1 MCNRSSLDRGTSGT
15 HRRCPTLPPPS
26 CMHPSSHPAT
36 RCWGPLSPHSP
47 PGPGSFLRDA
57 LHLGM
62 TGGPRGWAQ
71 AQAGRRSGPALSSA
85 GNWGAMPPASASAAP
100 QQPGRREGDR
110 RRDAPLPAA
119 GTRTAKRLLW
129 CQLPE
134 SMVPSQELCK
144 LVLQHSPHPL
154 AITQTFQPRER
165 VQETRRSPVM
175 CHSPSNQREAP
186 ASSQGTHGATGAA
199 VVGSGP
205 THSDHVP

>member
-71 AQAGRRSGPALSSA
+71 AQAGCRSGPALSSA
-85 GNWGAMPPASASAAP
+85 GNWGAMPLPLLQLLLSSLGGERGTGEGTPLSLQQGRALPSGYSGVSSRSRWFLLRSFASWSF
-100 QQPGRREGDR
+100 D
-110 RRDAPLPAA
+110 
-119 GTRTAKRLLW
+119 TALIHL
-129 CQLPE
+129 QL
-134 SMVPSQELCK
+134 
-144 LVLQHSPHPL
+144 H
-154 AITQTFQPRER
+154 
-165 VQETRRSPVM
+165 RRS
-175 CHSPSNQREAP
+175 SPGNECRKLAAAQSCATVPAISGEAP